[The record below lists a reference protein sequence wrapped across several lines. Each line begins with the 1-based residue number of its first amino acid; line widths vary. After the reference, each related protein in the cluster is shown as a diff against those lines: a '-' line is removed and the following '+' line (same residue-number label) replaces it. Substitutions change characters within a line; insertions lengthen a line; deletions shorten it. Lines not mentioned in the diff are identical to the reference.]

1 MYEYLCTRA
10 NVLFPFRL
18 PASMSVGGSLSVC
31 LCSVLQ
37 RLWIFPVNGSYI
49 NFRLRLQTRK
59 SLCCPFA
66 LSSILFPDVLSRNSR
81 IRSQA
86 RKSWS
91 FVGLTLLPV
100 IQEFASKTLGD
111 NQRALQ
117 KYFTSCT
124 HTHRP
129 SSTVCPYVC
138 LFLPLS
144 QSLSISIVLS
154 FFLPLSFSF
163 ILSLS
168 FIFLSISLI
177 HSYVLAIA
185 FR

>member
-124 HTHRP
+124 HTQTIIHCLSICLSVSTSVSVPQYIHR
-129 SSTVCPYVC
+129 S
-138 LFLPLS
+138 LFLSSSLFLFYSLFVIYFSLYLS
-144 QSLSISIVLS
+144 HTFMCISHSL
-154 FFLPLSFSF
+154 
-163 ILSLS
+163 
-168 FIFLSISLI
+168 
-177 HSYVLAIA
+177 
-185 FR
+185 